1 MPDRAVYK
9 STAAE
14 VLDELFGGAGD
25 ELDAAFDRSLEL
37 LANDA
42 PLSEATSRLVE
53 TGELPPDAVEN
64 STRGW
69 RAGEDVDRI
78 LRCAYREAIAIS
90 RSRDEPLPIDTLWIT
105 GASDTFEVHLCEG
118 TRQITLAMF
127 IPVTRAYGSR
137 NATARS
143 WVLRAAGA
151 DDPSEARLP
160 HDGEPAVAMVQ
171 TSGRSDA
178 TAD

>member
-1 MPDRAVYK
+1 MPDLAVYK

-14 VLDELFGGAGD
+14 VLDELFGGVGD

-37 LANDA
+37 LSNDG
-42 PLSEATSRLVE
+42 PLSEAASRLVE

-90 RSRDEPLPIDTLWIT
+90 RGRDEPLPIDTLWIT
-105 GASDTFEVHLCEG
+105 GASDTFEVHVCEG
-118 TRQITLAMF
+118 TRQITLVMF
-127 IPVTRAYGSR
+127 IPVTREYGSR
-137 NATARS
+137 KAAARS
-143 WVLRAAGA
+143 WVFRAARDDDAA
-151 DDPSEARLP
+151 DARLP
-160 HDGEPAVAMVQ
+160 DEGEPAIAMVQ
-171 TSGRSDA
+171 TSGRAAA
-178 TAD
+178 TAE

>member
-14 VLDELFGGAGD
+14 VLDGLFGGAGD

-37 LANDA
+37 LSNDG
-42 PLSEATSRLVE
+42 PLSEAASRLVE

-105 GASDTFEVHLCEG
+105 GASDSFEVHVCEG
-118 TRQITLAMF
+118 TRQITLVMF
-127 IPVTRAYGSR
+127 IPVARKYGSR
-137 NATARS
+137 NAAARS
-143 WVLRAAGA
+143 WVFRVAA
-151 DDPSEARLP
+151 DDDPGDARLP
-160 HDGEPAVAMVQ
+160 DEGEPAIAMVQ
-171 TSGRSDA
+171 TSGPPAA